1 MLRPAPRPR
10 RWRTL
15 AGVLATLLAAP
26 AVAIG
31 SAGAAQADAV
41 RQQELWVLNSMN
53 VAGAWQHTHGSG
65 VTVALIDSGVNG
77 QVSDLSGSVTTGRD
91 FSGVNTPPTD
101 PNWGV
106 HGTWMASLIAGHGHA
121 GGSSG
126 ITGVAPAAKI
136 LSIRAVT
143 DQGDP
148 GYHHYQH
155 EPESRVQGHLAD
167 AINYATSKR
176 VGVISMSLG
185 YQGASRPVRVAI
197 SKALAQGIVVVA
209 SSGNSG
215 GASSG
220 SHGNAPYSFPA
231 DYPGVLGVGAVA
243 QDGLP
248 AGFSSDNLSV
258 QVAAPG
264 VRVPAQG
271 RDGQYWLVSGTSPA
285 CALTAGVAALIK
297 SVYPAL
303 APALVVQA
311 ITASTRDKPHG
322 GYDEEVGFGTV
333 DATAALRMAARLAR
347 DQGTGH
353 GLVAAAQFGGGPA
366 AIPADPVAPRTNRQF
381 LLDSGIALICLAVVL
396 VVAFRLIVTRKPAAA
411 GVPGGWSGAG
421 PVDPRA
427 PGGWSGAGPVDP
439 RAPGGWSG
447 AGPVDPRAPGGWSGA
462 GPVDPRAP
470 GGWSG
475 AGPVDPRAPGGW
487 SGTAGPVAPRTSG
500 AGPVDARASEGW
512 AGGPAQATGPPDAA
526 LPGPAASG
534 AGGAVA
540 DGGAPDYGRPA
551 RYWAPGGYKPSADYP
566 SSSGYGSSDGAQP
579 YADTRPP
586 ADPGPPAGAA
596 PAGDHGWS
604 ASGGQ
609 PIGYGAPEGYRRP
622 PEPPPSPGSGPAGAE
637 AWPAGSGQPLGSG
650 ASPGYQPRT
659 GSAPPADST
668 GYGPPT
674 GNGLAAGYGR
684 SASPEP
690 TGAPV
695 APGSPGPFEAMA
707 SGSPDAST
715 GPGGGFGEPSDPGS
729 QAEDPPAAD
738 DDTWPSSGQ
747 W

>member
-1 MLRPAPRPR
+1 MLRTAPRPR

-15 AGVLATLLAAP
+15 AGVLAALLAAP
-26 AVAIG
+26 AVAVG
-31 SAGAAQADAV
+31 SASAAQADAV
-41 RQQELWVLNSMN
+41 RQQQLWVLNAID

-77 QVSDLSGSVTTGRD
+77 QVSDLSGSVTAGSD

-126 ITGVAPAAKI
+126 IMGVAPEAKI

-155 EPESRVQGHLAD
+155 ESESRVQGHLAD

-176 VGVISMSLG
+176 VNVISMSLG
-185 YQGASRPVRVAI
+185 YQGASLPVRVAI
-197 SKALAQGIVVVA
+197 SKALAKGIVVVA

-243 QDGLP
+243 QDGQP

-271 RDGQYWLVSGTSPA
+271 RDGGYWLVSGTSPA

-311 ITASTRDKPHG
+311 ITASTRDKPQG
-322 GYDEEVGFGTV
+322 GYDEQVGFGTV
-333 DATAALRMAARLAR
+333 DATAALRMAGRLAR
-347 DQGTGH
+347 NQGTGH

-366 AIPADPVAPRTNRQF
+366 AIPPVPVAARTNRQF

-411 GVPGGWSGAG
+411 GVPGGWSGGG
-421 PVDPRA
+421 PPDAHA
-427 PGGWSGAGPVDP
+427 PGGWTGGAPQ
-439 RAPGGWSG
+439 A
-447 AGPVDPRAPGGWSGA
+447 
-462 GPVDPRAP
+462 
-470 GGWSG
+470 
-475 AGPVDPRAPGGW
+475 
-487 SGTAGPVAPRTSG
+487 
-500 AGPVDARASEGW
+500 AS
-512 AGGPAQATGPPDAA
+512 PPDAA
-526 LPGPAASG
+526 LPGPGASG
-534 AGGAVA
+534 AGGALS
-540 DGGAPDYGRPA
+540 DDDAPGYGRPA
-551 RYWAPGGYKPSADYP
+551 RYWVPGGYKPSAPYP
-566 SSSGYGSSDGAQP
+566 PPTGYGSSDGVLP
-579 YADTRPP
+579 PADTRPP
-586 ADPGPPAGAA
+586 AGPGPAGPGPAGN
-596 PAGDHGWS
+596 HGWPAAS
-604 ASGGQ
+604 AQ
-609 PIGYGAPEGYRRP
+609 PAGYGAPEGYQRP
-622 PEPPPSPGSGPAGAE
+622 TEPGPSPGSGP
-637 AWPAGSGQPLGSG
+637 
-650 ASPGYQPRT
+650 
-659 GSAPPADST
+659 PADYGLSRDQKPPV
-668 GYGPPT
+668 GYGLPT

-684 SASPEP
+684 AASPALPGTPGAMGASGQLEALASSSP
-690 TGAPV
+690 DSNTGPV
-695 APGSPGPFEAMA
+695 A
-707 SGSPDAST
+707 
-715 GPGGGFGEPSDPGS
+715 GPGEIGEPRDLPDSRAG
-729 QAEDPPAAD
+729 DPPAAD

>member
-1 MLRPAPRPR
+1 MLTPARRPR

-15 AGVLATLLAAP
+15 AGVLAALLAAP
-26 AVAIG
+26 AVAVG
-31 SAGAAQADAV
+31 SASAAQADPV
-41 RQQELWVLNSMN
+41 RQQELWVLNALN

-77 QVSDLSGSVTTGRD
+77 QVSDLTGSVTAGRD

-101 PNWGV
+101 TNWGV

-126 ITGVAPAAKI
+126 IMGVAPSAKI

-148 GYHHYQH
+148 GYRHYQH
-155 EPESRVQGHLAD
+155 ESESRVQGHLAE

-176 VGVISMSLG
+176 VNVISMSLG

-215 GASSG
+215 AASSG

-231 DYPGVLGVGAVA
+231 DYPGVIGVGAVA
-243 QDGLP
+243 QDGQP

-333 DATAALRMAARLAR
+333 DATAALQMAGRLAR
-347 DQGTGH
+347 DHGAGH

-366 AIPADPVAPRTNRQF
+366 AVPAVPVAPRTNRRF
-381 LLDSGIALICLAVVL
+381 LLDSGIALMCLVVVL
-396 VVAFRLIVTRKPAAA
+396 IVAFRLIVTRRPATAGVPAGFASPGAPGGWTGGGPPDTRAATGWAGSAPANARAAGGWAAGGPVGAGAPGGWAGGTQAGSGAPGGWAGDGLDGAGAPGGWAGGAPAAA
-411 GVPGGWSGAG
+411 GRP
-421 PVDPRA
+421 DP
-427 PGGWSGAGPVDP
+427 
-439 RAPGGWSG
+439 
-447 AGPVDPRAPGGWSGA
+447 
-462 GPVDPRAP
+462 
-470 GGWSG
+470 
-475 AGPVDPRAPGGW
+475 
-487 SGTAGPVAPRTSG
+487 
-500 AGPVDARASEGW
+500 
-512 AGGPAQATGPPDAA
+512 A

-534 AGGAVA
+534 AGGAGS
-540 DGGAPDYGRPA
+540 DGGAPDYSKPA
-551 RYWAPGGYKPSADYP
+551 RYWAGGGYKPSTGYP
-566 SSSGYGSSDGAQP
+566 PPPGYGPSDGFQP
-579 YADTRPP
+579 TADTRLP
-586 ADPGPPAGAA
+586 AGPGPLAGPGAA
-596 PAGDHGWS
+596 GDQEWPT
-604 ASGGQ
+604 ASGQ
-609 PIGYGAPEGYRRP
+609 PTAYGAPEGYQRP
-622 PEPPPSPGSGPAGAE
+622 AEPGPLTAPGSEPQAGYR
-637 AWPAGSGQPLGSG
+637 S
-650 ASPGYQPRT
+650 
-659 GSAPPADST
+659 
-668 GYGPPT
+668 PT
-674 GNGLAAGYGR
+674 GNGLVSGYGW
-684 SASPEP
+684 SAGPALP
-690 TGAPV
+690 GAPEATGTPAAFD
-695 APGSPGPFEAMA
+695 APASRGPNPSAGPFA
-707 SGSPDAST
+707 GV
-715 GPGGGFGEPSDPGS
+715 GEP
-729 QAEDPPAAD
+729 AEPQDLSRGQVEDLPAAD
-738 DDTWPSSGQ
+738 DDTRPSSGQ

>member
-15 AGVLATLLAAP
+15 AGVLAALLAAP
-26 AVAIG
+26 AVAVG
-31 SAGAAQADAV
+31 SASAAQADAV
-41 RQQELWVLNSMN
+41 RQQELWVLNAIN

-77 QVSDLSGSVTTGRD
+77 QVSDLTGSVTTGRD
-91 FSGVNTPPTD
+91 FSGVTTPPTD

-126 ITGVAPAAKI
+126 IMGVAPAAKI

-148 GYHHYQH
+148 GYHRYQH
-155 EPESRVQGHLAD
+155 ESESRVQGHLAD
-167 AINYATSKR
+167 AINYATSRR
-176 VGVISMSLG
+176 VSVISMSLG
-185 YQGASRPVRVAI
+185 YQGPSLAVRVAI
-197 SKALAQGIVVVA
+197 SKALAHGIVVVA

-231 DYPGVLGVGAVA
+231 DYPGVIGVGAVG

-297 SVYPAL
+297 SVYPAM
-303 APALVVQA
+303 APALVAQA
-311 ITASTRDKPHG
+311 ITASTSDKPRG
-322 GYDEEVGFGTV
+322 GYDEEVGSGTV
-333 DATAALRMAARLAR
+333 DATAALRMAGRLAR

-366 AIPADPVAPRTNRQF
+366 AIPAVPVAPRTKRQF

-396 VVAFRLIVTRKPAAA
+396 VVAFRLIVTRKPATA
-411 GVPGGWSGAG
+411 GVPGDRPGPG
-421 PVDPRA
+421 PVDPRV
-427 PGGWSGAGPVDP
+427 PGGWAGSGPADP
-439 RAPGGWSG
+439 RAPAGW
-447 AGPVDPRAPGGWSGA
+447 AGS
-462 GPVDPRAP
+462 
-470 GGWSG
+470 
-475 AGPVDPRAPGGW
+475 
-487 SGTAGPVAPRTSG
+487 
-500 AGPVDARASEGW
+500 GPVDARA
-512 AGGPAQATGPPDAA
+512 AGGWVGDAQQAAGPPDAT
-526 LPGPAASG
+526 LGPAASG
-534 AGGAVA
+534 AEGARP
-540 DGGAPDYGRPA
+540 DGAAPGYGRPG
-551 RYWAPGGYKPSADYP
+551 RYWAPGGYKPPAGHP
-566 SSSGYGSSDGAQP
+566 SSSGYGPSDGAQP
-579 YADTRPP
+579 DANAGLP
-586 ADPGPPAGAA
+586 ADPGPAA
-596 PAGDHGWS
+596 SDGLSHDL
-604 ASGGQ
+604 
-609 PIGYGAPEGYRRP
+609 
-622 PEPPPSPGSGPAGAE
+622 EPPA
-637 AWPAGSGQPLGSG
+637 
-650 ASPGYQPRT
+650 
-659 GSAPPADST
+659 

-684 SASPEP
+684 SASPALP
-690 TGAPV
+690 GAPGAPGARGATGAY
-695 APGSPGPFEAMA
+695 EAMA
-707 SGSPDAST
+707 SGSPDAHT
-715 GPGGGFGEPSDPGS
+715 GPVAGFGEPVEPSDPGA
-729 QAEDPPAAD
+729 QAADPPSAD

>member
-15 AGVLATLLAAP
+15 AGVLAALLAAP
-26 AVAIG
+26 ALAVG
-31 SAGAAQADAV
+31 SASVAQADSV
-41 RQQELWVLNSMN
+41 RQQELWVLNAIN

-65 VTVALIDSGVNG
+65 ATVALIDSGVNG
-77 QVSDLSGSVTTGRD
+77 QVSDLSGAVTTGRD
-91 FSGVNTPPTD
+91 FSGVDTPPTD
-101 PNWGV
+101 ANWGV

-126 ITGVAPAAKI
+126 IIGVAPEAKI

-155 EPESRVQGHLAD
+155 ESESRVQGHLAD

-176 VGVISMSLG
+176 VSVISMSLG
-185 YQGASRPVRVAI
+185 YQGASLPVRVAI
-197 SKALAQGIVVVA
+197 SKALARGIVVVA

-243 QDGLP
+243 QNGLP

-271 RDGQYWLVSGTSPA
+271 RDSGYWLVSGTSPA

-303 APALVVQA
+303 APALVAQA
-311 ITASTRDKPHG
+311 ITASTSDKPQG

-333 DATAALRMAARLAR
+333 DATAALRMAGRLTR

-353 GLVAAAQFGGGPA
+353 GQVAAAQFGGGPA
-366 AIPADPVAPRTNRQF
+366 AIPPIPVPPRTNREF

-411 GVPGGWSGAG
+411 GVPGGRTSPGAPGAWSGGG
-421 PVDPRA
+421 PVEARA
-427 PGGWSGAGPVDP
+427 PGGWSGAGPVEA
-439 RAPGGWSG
+439 RAPDGWSG
-447 AGPVDPRAPGGWSGA
+447 AGPADGHAPGGWAGA
-462 GPVDPRAP
+462 PP
-470 GGWSG
+470 
-475 AGPVDPRAPGGW
+475 
-487 SGTAGPVAPRTSG
+487 
-500 AGPVDARASEGW
+500 
-512 AGGPAQATGPPDAA
+512 QAAGPPDAS
-526 LPGPAASG
+526 LPGPAASA
-534 AGGAVA
+534 AGGAWS
-540 DGGAPDYGRPA
+540 DGDAPGYSRSA

-566 SSSGYGSSDGAQP
+566 SPSGYGSSDGAQP
-579 YADTRPP
+579 HADTRPP
-586 ADPGPPAGAA
+586 ADPGA
-596 PAGDHGWS
+596 PAGPWPVGGHEWPA
-604 ASGGQ
+604 ASP
-609 PIGYGAPEGYRRP
+609 PIEYGAPEGYQRP
-622 PEPPPSPGSGPAGAE
+622 TQPRPSPGSAPPGAE
-637 AWPAGSGQPLGSG
+637 AWPVASGQPTGPAPAGAKPSPAGSGKPAGSG
-650 ASPGYQPRT
+650 TSGGYQPWA
-659 GSAPPADST
+659 GSGPAADPGPPA
-668 GYGPPT
+668 GYGMSREQQPPAGYGSPT

-684 SASPEP
+684 SASPARP
-690 TGAPV
+690 GAPRTPG
-695 APGSPGPFEAMA
+695 APGAFEALA
-707 SGSPDAST
+707 SSSPEAAT
-715 GPGGGFGEPSDPGS
+715 GPVAGFGESAEPLDPGT
-729 QAEDPPAAD
+729 QAGDPPAAD
-738 DDTWPSSGQ
+738 DDIWPSSGQ